1 MLYRKNVTEMIILV
15 INCGSSSIKY
25 QLLDMKSDDAYS
37 LIAKGIVEKIGL
49 PEGILQYAPTGR
61 EKIVKELPV
70 ADHKV
75 GMKLVLDALVDPK
88 TGVLKSF
95 DDIDA
100 VGHRIVQGADF
111 FSGSALV
118 NDDVIEKIGICC
130 DFAPLHNPAHLL
142 GIHAISEV
150 LPSVPQVVTFD
161 TAFHQTM
168 PDYAYM
174 YALPYSYYE
183 KYRVRRYGAHGT
195 SHQYV
200 AQRGA
205 KFCGIDLEHSKIIT
219 CHVGNGSSVTAIVN
233 GKVVDTSMGF
243 TPLEG
248 MIMGT
253 RCGNIDGNI
262 IPYIMKKENL
272 TPDQMTEVMNKKS
285 GFLGLSEKS
294 SDARDLNELANAG
307 DYKAKLVFKKLSYD
321 VIKNIGMYVAAMN
334 GVDLIVFT
342 GGIGENNSRFRRRV
356 CENFTYL
363 GLEFDYEANAA
374 AGKETLLSLPTSKV
388 KVALIPTNEE
398 LVIARD
404 TMHIVQDLED

>member
-1 MLYRKNVTEMIILV
+1 MIILV

-25 QLLDMKSDDAYS
+25 QLLDMKSDDVYD

-49 PEGILQYAPTGR
+49 PMGVFQYSPVKGEKVVR
-61 EKIVKELPV
+61 ELEIP
-70 ADHKV
+70 DHKL
-75 GMKLVLDALVDPK
+75 GMKLVLEALTDK
-88 TGVLKSF
+88 EHGVLSSIE
-95 DDIDA
+95 DIEA
-100 VGHRIVQGADF
+100 VGHRIVHGGEF
-111 FSGSALV
+111 FSCSALV
-118 NDDVIEKIGICC
+118 NEDVLKKIEYCC

-142 GIHAISEV
+142 GIRAVQQV

-161 TAFHQTM
+161 TAYHQTM

-183 KYRVRRYGAHGT
+183 KYRIRRYGAHGT

-200 AQRGA
+200 AQKGA
-205 KFCGIDLEHSKIIT
+205 KFCGVDLNNSKIIT
-219 CHVGNGSSVTAIVN
+219 CHLGNGSSITAIVN
-233 GKVVDTSMGF
+233 GKVIDTSMGF

-253 RCGNIDGNI
+253 RVGNIDANV

-272 TPDQMTEVMNKKS
+272 SPDEVTTLINKKS
-285 GFLGLSEKS
+285 GFLGLSGVS
-294 SDARDLNELANAG
+294 SDARELDEKANAG
-307 DYKAKLVFKKLSYD
+307 DYKSKLVFKKLTFD
-321 VIKNIGMYVAAMN
+321 IIKNIGQFVAEMN

-342 GGIGENNSRFRRRV
+342 GGIGEHNNRLRRRV

-363 GLEFDYEANAA
+363 GLKFDYEANKAFGEDA
-374 AGKETLLSLPTSKV
+374 IISLPDSKV
-388 KVALIPTNEE
+388 KVALITTDEE

-404 TMHIVQDLED
+404 TMHIVNSLED

>member
-49 PEGILQYAPTGR
+49 PEGILQYAQTGR
-61 EKIVKELPV
+61 QKIVKELPV

-356 CENFTYL
+356 CENFSYI

>member
-1 MLYRKNVTEMIILV
+1 MIILV

-25 QLLDMKSDDAYS
+25 QLLDMKSDNVYD
-37 LIAKGIVEKIGL
+37 LLAKGLVEKIGL
-49 PEGILQYAPTGR
+49 PMGSLTHRPTGK
-61 EKIVKELPV
+61 EKVQKDV
-70 ADHKV
+70 AVPDHKV
-75 GMKLVLDALVDPK
+75 GMQLVLEELVDPVH
-88 TGVLKSF
+88 GVLKSF
-95 DDIDA
+95 DDIEA

-118 NDDVIEKIGICC
+118 DEDVLKKIEICC

-142 GIHAISEV
+142 GIRAVQHV

-174 YALPYSYYE
+174 YALPYEYYT

-195 SHQYV
+195 SHQFV
-200 AQRGA
+200 AHKGA
-205 KFCGIDLEHSKIIT
+205 EFCGIDINNSKIIT
-219 CHVGNGSSVTAIVN
+219 CHLGNGSSVTAIRD

-253 RCGNIDGNI
+253 RCGSVDANI

-285 GFLGLSEKS
+285 GLLGLTGVS
-294 SDARDLNELANAG
+294 SDMRDLDAAANAG
-307 DYKAKLVFKKLSYD
+307 NERAKLAMKKLSYD
-321 VIKNIGMYVAAMN
+321 VIKLIGSYIAVLD

-342 GGIGENNSRFRRRV
+342 AGIGENNSRLRRRV
-356 CENFTYL
+356 CENFNYI
-363 GLEFDYEANAA
+363 GLKFDYEANLAN
-374 AGKETLLSLPTSKV
+374 GKDVLISCPDSKV
-388 KVALIPTNEE
+388 KVAVITTDEE

-404 TMHIVQDLED
+404 TMHLVQGIEE